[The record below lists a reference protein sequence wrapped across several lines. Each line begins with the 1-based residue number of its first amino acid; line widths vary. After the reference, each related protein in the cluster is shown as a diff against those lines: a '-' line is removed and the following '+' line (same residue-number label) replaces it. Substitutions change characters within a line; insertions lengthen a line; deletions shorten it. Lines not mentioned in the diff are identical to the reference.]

1 MKEKMKSISK
11 ELVGASAI
19 AIVLSVLHNEDS
31 YGYELLQRIK
41 EFTDGE
47 VVWQEASMY
56 PLLKKMENQSLIK
69 SYWKM
74 NEKDRPRKYYTL
86 LDGGRKQL
94 EYNKQEWQRLN
105 DVLEGLWN
113 PA

>member
-1 MKEKMKSISK
+1 MKSISK
-11 ELVGASAI
+11 ELVGASAM
-19 AIVLSVLHNEDS
+19 AIILSVLQNTDS

-41 EFTDGE
+41 EFTNGK

-56 PLLKKMENQSLIK
+56 PLLKKMENEGLIK

-74 NEKDRPRKYYTL
+74 NENERPRKYYTL

-105 DVLEGLWN
+105 GVFEGLWK